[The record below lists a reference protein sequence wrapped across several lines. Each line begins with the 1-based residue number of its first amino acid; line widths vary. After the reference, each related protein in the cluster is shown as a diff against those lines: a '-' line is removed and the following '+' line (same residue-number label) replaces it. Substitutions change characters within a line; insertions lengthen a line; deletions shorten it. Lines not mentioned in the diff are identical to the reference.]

1 MKKTLTII
9 ILSLLALQLFALKV
23 PKLKGHV
30 NDYANVLSS
39 NEKSTL
45 ENFLTEFEKKTSTQV
60 ALLTIESL
68 QGENLEDYSIR
79 VVDNWKLGQKDRDNG
94 VLLLVSMQEKK
105 MRIEVGYGVE
115 GALTDAKSSY
125 VINNYIVPDFKQGNF
140 YTGISTG
147 IAAITGIISE
157 EFTITDEQ
165 ITQSRQKRKKSKG
178 QLPFGFI
185 IFIFMMVFSRLGRGR
200 GRGGRGGL
208 LTALFFSG
216 LLNGGGSNRGGGGGF
231 GGGGFSGGGGGFGGG
246 GASGGW

>member
-23 PKLKGHV
+23 PKLTGHV

-45 ENFLTEFEKKTSTQV
+45 ENFLIDFEKKTSSQV
-60 ALLTIESL
+60 ALLTIKSL
-68 QGENLEDYSIR
+68 EGENLEDYSIK
-79 VVDNWKLGQKDRDNG
+79 VVDDWKLGRKGNDNG

-115 GALTDAKSSY
+115 GVLTDAKSSY
-125 VINNYIVPDFKQGNF
+125 VINNYIVPDFKKGDF

-157 EFTITDEQ
+157 DLTITEEQ
-165 ITQSRQKRKKSKG
+165 ITQSRQKQKKSKG

-216 LLNGGGSNRGGGGGF
+216 LLNGGGSNRSGGGF
-231 GGGGFSGGGGGFGGG
+231 SGGGFSGGGGGFGGG